1 MYLEELGEHGLIR
14 RIQKR
19 FKSKDR
25 SIVVGIG
32 DDAAIINPSPGKSLI
47 ISTDTLREDIH
58 FKKKFYSPS
67 DIGWKAVAVS
77 VSDIAAMGGIP
88 RFLLL
93 SIAVPDKTIVKD
105 IDGLLNGVK
114 DISTLY
120 DIALI
125 GGNISRSKK
134 GITLDTTVM
143 GELPKGKGRLRSGA
157 SVGDLIYVTG
167 IVGSSAIG
175 LSLLK
180 SSSVY
185 STTSLSTSQLISTH
199 LRPLPKVNEGI
210 ILSKNKL
217 ATAMIDISDGL
228 LADLSHICD
237 QSKVGANIYRD
248 LIPLPDIHL
257 KLKKRLAKEPLF
269 YALYGGEDYELLF
282 TIKKRDRE
290 KLEAIFKKKNFDI
303 TFIGEITSKDN
314 GIRMVGIDGNKRIIR
329 PGGFDHFISKSGGK
343 IC

>member
-1 MYLEELGEHGLIR
+1 MYIEKLGEHGLIR

-19 FKSKDR
+19 FKPKDR
-25 SIVVGIG
+25 SIVAGIG
-32 DDAAIINPSPGKSLI
+32 DDAAIINPSPDKSLI
-47 ISTDTLREDIH
+47 ISTDTLREGIH
-58 FKKKFYSPS
+58 FKKNYFSPY

-77 VSDIAAMGGIP
+77 VSDIAAMGGVP

-93 SIAVPDKTIVKD
+93 SIAVPKKIIVKD
-105 IDGLLNGVK
+105 IDGLLYGVE
-114 DISTLY
+114 DIVRRYNL
-120 DIALI
+120 ALI
-125 GGNISRSKK
+125 GGNISRSKN
-134 GITLDTTVM
+134 GITLDTTLI
-143 GELPKGKGRLRSGA
+143 GELSKGTGRFRSGA

-167 IVGSSAIG
+167 IVGNSAIG
-175 LSLLK
+175 FSLLK

-185 STTSLSTSQLISTH
+185 LTPPLSTSPFISAH

-210 ILSKNKL
+210 MLTKNKL

-228 LADLSHICD
+228 LADLFHVCE
-237 QSKVGANIYRD
+237 QSNVGANIYRD
-248 LIPLPDIHL
+248 LIPLPDVPI

-282 TIKKRDRE
+282 TVKKKDKE
-290 KLEAIFKKKNFDI
+290 KLASICKRNNFDI

-314 GIRMVGIDGNKRIIR
+314 GIRIVGNDGKKKKIR
-329 PGGFDHFISKSGGK
+329 PGGFDHFMSKSGGK